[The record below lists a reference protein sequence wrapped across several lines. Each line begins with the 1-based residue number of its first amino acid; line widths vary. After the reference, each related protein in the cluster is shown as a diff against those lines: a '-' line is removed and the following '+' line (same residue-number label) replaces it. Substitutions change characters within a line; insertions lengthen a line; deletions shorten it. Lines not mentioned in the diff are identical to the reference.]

1 MANDWKD
8 KTDEVTL
15 RMLADGM
22 PPLEDLAKRAGY
34 DDVPQML
41 HQALDNGMTILVQC
55 LAECE
60 DDETDVEDMT
70 EH

>member
-1 MANDWKD
+1 MTDDWKG
-8 KTDEVTL
+8 KTVKVTL
-15 RMLADGM
+15 RMSTDGM

-41 HQALDNGMTILVQC
+41 HQALDNGMTILVQY

-60 DDETDVEDMT
+60 DAETDVEDMT